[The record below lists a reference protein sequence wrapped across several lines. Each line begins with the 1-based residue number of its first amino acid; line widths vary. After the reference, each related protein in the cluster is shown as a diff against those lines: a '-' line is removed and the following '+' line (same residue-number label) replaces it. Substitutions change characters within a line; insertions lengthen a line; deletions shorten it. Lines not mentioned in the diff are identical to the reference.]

1 MDRDVQVERL
11 MKRDQLS
18 KDEAESR
25 LASPVAFRKKKDL
38 ASYVLDNNGSRDQ
51 LLTQVLTLLEG
62 GKQDD
67 RD

>member
-1 MDRDVQVERL
+1 M
-11 MKRDQLS
+11 S
-18 KDEAESR
+18 KDEAEFR
-25 LASPVAFRKKKDL
+25 LAAQWPLEKKKDL

-62 GKQDD
+62 DKQDD